1 MKTYEI
7 TFYEN
12 AHKYSTTVK
21 AENIE
26 NAISFADIVCDI
38 PVGNIVSIR
47 EVKEIWKTLW
57 SIS

>member
-7 TFYEN
+7 EFYEN

-26 NAISFADIVCDI
+26 NAITFAEIICDI
-38 PVGNIVSIR
+38 PVGNIVS
-47 EVKEIWKTLW
+47 VKEI
-57 SIS
+57 

>member
-12 AHKYSTTVK
+12 AHKYTTTVK

-26 NAISFADIVCDI
+26 NATAFADIICGI
-38 PVGNIVSIR
+38 PTGNIVSIK
-47 EVKEIWKTLW
+47 EV
-57 SIS
+57 